1 MDFSD
6 RLTMLCEMKRFEN
19 QAGSIDIKM
28 YYNYYLYFVL
38 IIKIVGLC

>member
-6 RLTMLCEMKRFEN
+6 RLTIWCEMKRFEN
-19 QAGSIDIKM
+19 QEGSIDIKM
-28 YYNYYLYFVL
+28 YYYHYLYFVL